1 LEPILRTLQ
10 GFGIGRLAAILGGA
24 AGVAAV
30 LAAIVLHMGGD
41 DKALLYS
48 NLDLKEAGQ
57 IAAQLDQ
64 SGIKYELK
72 GDGSTIMVGRDKVNA
87 ARLLLSGKGLPTSGS
102 VGYEIFDSAP
112 ALGQTDFVQNLN
124 MKRATEGEL
133 ARTIGSI
140 QGVQSARVQLSLP
153 KRQLFEQDAENPS
166 ASVMLVTGA
175 RRLSPDQVRTIRNLV
190 AAGVPGMRPERV
202 AVGDQSG
209 DMLAG
214 LDDASG
220 GASGV
225 AAENDVEEKIRKQV
239 KDMVEAVVGAGKAR
253 VTVHADVDQNR
264 VTTQEKKFDP
274 DGQVTLSTRTTS
286 NDAKDSKPGATGVA
300 SASSNIPGAAGAAS
314 TGDVGSST
322 KGTDEL
328 TNYENSSTTTTTVND
343 GGAVKRLSV
352 SVAVDGVTG
361 PSVKGK
367 TGPYTPRT
375 ADEMKKLE
383 DLVRTAVGVPVDG
396 PSGAV
401 KVVNVRFQ
409 PAIDAEGG
417 AASGGG
423 FAFGKDDVMRIAELG
438 VMGVVAVLLIFFVAR
453 PMMKG
458 AISGASSGMGLALAG
473 PQGARMISA
482 GGAAALAG
490 DVAGGQALLSAPAHE
505 GIDIAR
511 IDGQVQVSSVK
522 KVADFVERHPDESV
536 SIIRGWLH
544 EA

>member
-1 LEPILRTLQ
+1 MEPILRTLQ

-30 LAAIVLHMGGD
+30 LAALVLRVGGD
-41 DKALLYS
+41 DKSLLYS

-57 IAAQLDQ
+57 ITQQLDQ

-72 GDGSTIMVGRDKVNA
+72 GDGSTIMVQRDKVAA
-87 ARLLLSGKGLPTSGS
+87 ARLMLSGKGLPTSGS
-102 VGYEIFDSAP
+102 VGYEIFDNAP

-133 ARTIGSI
+133 ARTIGAI

-175 RRLSPDQVRTIRNLV
+175 RRLGPDQVRTIRNLV
-190 AAGVPGMRPERV
+190 AAGVPGLRPERV

-214 LDDASG
+214 LDDAAGVGG
-220 GASGV
+220 GAGAQS
-225 AAENDVEEKIRKQV
+225 DVEEKIRKQV

-253 VTVHADVDQNR
+253 VSVHADVDQAR

-286 NDAKDSKPGATGVA
+286 NDAKDSKPGTNGVA
-300 SASSNIPGAAGAAS
+300 SASSNIPGAPGANS
-314 TGDVGSST
+314 TGDTGTST

-343 GGAVKRLSV
+343 GGALKKLSV

-367 TGPYTPRT
+367 PGAYIPRT
-375 ADEMKKLE
+375 ADEMKKLN
-383 DLVRTAVGVPVDG
+383 DMVRVAVGADDANKWPV
-396 PSGAV
+396 SV
-401 KVVNVRFQ
+401 INVRFQ
-409 PAIDAEGG
+409 PAMDDG
-417 AASGGG
+417 AGAGGG
-423 FAFGKDDVMRIAELG
+423 SPISFGKDDILRGAELAI
-438 VMGVVAVLLIFFVAR
+438 MGVVAALLIFFVAR

-458 AISGASSGMGLALAG
+458 ALGGASGGLALSG
-473 PQGARMISA
+473 PQGAGTVSI
-482 GGAAALAG
+482 GGAPGLTG
-490 DVAGGQALLSAPAHE
+490 DGAGGQTLLSGPQESA
-505 GIDIAR
+505 IDIAR
-511 IDGQVQVSSVK
+511 INGPVQVSSVK
-522 KVADFVERHPDESV
+522 KVTDFVERHPDESV

>member
-1 LEPILRTLQ
+1 MESILRTLQ

-30 LAAIVLHMGGD
+30 LAALVLRVGGD
-41 DKALLYS
+41 SKSLLYS

-57 IAAQLDQ
+57 ITSSLDQ
-64 SGIKYELK
+64 AGIKYEIK
-72 GDGSTIMVGRDKVNA
+72 GDGSTLMVDREKVNA
-87 ARLLLSGKGLPTSGS
+87 ARLMLSGKGLPTSGS
-102 VGYEIFDSAP
+102 VGYEIFDNAP

-133 ARTIGSI
+133 ARTIRSI
-140 QGVQSARVQLSLP
+140 QGVSSARVQLSLP

-175 RRLSPDQVRTIRNLV
+175 RRLGPDQVRTIRNLV

-220 GASGV
+220 VSGGV
-225 AAENDVEEKIRKQV
+225 AQNDVEERIKKQV
-239 KDMVEAVVGAGKAR
+239 KDMVEAVVGPGKAR
-253 VTVHADVDQNR
+253 VTVHADVDQSR
-264 VTTQEKKFDP
+264 VTTQEKTFDP
-274 DGQVTLSTRTTS
+274 DKQVVLSTRTTS
-286 NDAKDSKPGATGVA
+286 NDAKDSKPGASGVA
-300 SASSNIPGAAGAAS
+300 SASANLPGGAAAPASPDAAS
-314 TGDVGSST
+314 TT

-328 TNYENSSTTTTTVND
+328 TNYENSSITKTTVD
-343 GGAVKRLSV
+343 EPGAIKKLSV

-367 TGPYTPRT
+367 PGAYSART
-375 ADEMKKLE
+375 ADEMNKLNE
-383 DLVRTAVGVPVDG
+383 LVRLGVGADDKRG
-396 PSGAV
+396 DTV

-409 PAIDAEGG
+409 PALDQ
-417 AASGGG
+417 GGG
-423 FAFGKDDVMRIAELG
+423 TASSGFSFGKDDILRIVEL
-438 VMGVVAVLLIFFVAR
+438 VIMGVVAVLLIFFVAR

-458 AISGASSGMGLALAG
+458 AVGGGGAMSMALAG
-473 PQGARMISA
+473 PGGARMVSA
-482 GGAAALAG
+482 GGAAAMAG
-490 DVAGGQALLSAPAHE
+490 DPAGAQALLSGPANDMG

-511 IDGQVQVSSVK
+511 IDGQVATSSVK
-522 KVADFVERHPDESV
+522 KVSDFVDRHPDESV